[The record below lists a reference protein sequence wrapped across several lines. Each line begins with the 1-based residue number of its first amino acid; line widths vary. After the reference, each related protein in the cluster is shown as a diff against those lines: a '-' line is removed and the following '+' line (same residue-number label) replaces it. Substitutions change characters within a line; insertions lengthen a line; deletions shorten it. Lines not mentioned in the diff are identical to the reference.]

1 MVGVCSEVVTLLFC
15 FARCCSSRFALAS
28 SADPGVVGGG
38 QREARESMEQE
49 DAGER
54 EAGAPLDLKM
64 PLENGR
70 AKGE

>member
-1 MVGVCSEVVTLLFC
+1 MVGICSEVVSVL
-15 FARCCSSRFALAS
+15 FARCSSSRFALES